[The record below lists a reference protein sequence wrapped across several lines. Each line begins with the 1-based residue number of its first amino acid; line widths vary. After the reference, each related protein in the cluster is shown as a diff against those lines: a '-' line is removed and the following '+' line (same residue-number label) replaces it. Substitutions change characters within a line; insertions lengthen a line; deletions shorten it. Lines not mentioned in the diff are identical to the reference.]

1 MENRSLKN
9 RIKRRMTL
17 YVALIMLL
25 SATTLTGIANSIVTQ
40 TELNISKERNEQLI
54 NDKKDLNAEINDL
67 RTIIDGYKKDLKDG

>member
-1 MENRSLKN
+1 MENRSSKN

-40 TELNISKERNEQLI
+40 KELNISKERNEQLV

-67 RTIIDGYKKDLKDG
+67 RTIIDGYKKDLKDS

>member
-1 MENRSLKN
+1 MENRSSKN

-40 TELNISKERNEQLI
+40 QELNISKERNEQLV